1 MKKITLFLL
10 LSTFLLNV
18 YSQWDYRVEIV
29 PDTIENLPA
38 LHSYVFAQQENEYL
52 IIGGRKDGIHPR
64 QPFAAFNEADKNTK
78 AFVINPK
85 TKQVW
90 ESNLSGLSTSLIEQ
104 LSSTNMN
111 FHQEKD
117 TLYIIGGY
125 GYSPSAADHK
135 TYDYITT
142 LLVSQLITAIKSNAS
157 TAPFF
162 KQTQYAKFA
171 VTGGHLA
178 HMDGKFYLVGGHR
191 FDGRY
196 NPMGNATYTQEYTN
210 EVRIFKINNSGS
222 APVVFDYQA
231 IRSEDHLHRRDY
243 NLVPQIYPDGSDGFL
258 ISSGVFQK
266 SANLPFL
273 YPVQVHDTFITPII
287 DFNQYLSHY
296 HSASIAFYDSQ
307 NKEMHSL
314 FLGGLSQYDYENEK
328 LIKDDLVPFVKTISL
343 LTQNS
348 KGNYSEYKL
357 NQNMPALLGSSA
369 EFFFNPEIP
378 QVKHEIIDLQKLS
391 GDTVLLGYVFG
402 GIESNTQ
409 NPFSN
414 NTISQTR
421 ANPTLYK
428 VKLIKDALAHTDYL
442 KKIPDVTVF
451 PNPNTDGKVKIQF
464 PFDVNQATVNI
475 YNNIGALV
483 QNTTLKPCNNSG
495 MEFEIDPKIPA
506 QILYL
511 HILGPDG
518 QTYRKK
524 LVWRNYN

>member
-10 LSTFLLNV
+10 SSTFLLSAF
-18 YSQWDYRVEIV
+18 SQWNYRVELV

-38 LHSYVFAQQENEYL
+38 LHSYVFAQQQNEYL
-52 IIGGRKDGIHPR
+52 VIGGRKDGIHPR

-90 ESNLSGLSTSLIEQ
+90 ESNLSGLSTTLVEQ
-104 LSSTNMN
+104 LNSTNMN

-142 LLVSQLITAIKSNAS
+142 VSVGGLINAIKSNAS
-157 TAPFF
+157 TAAFF
-162 KQTQYAKFA
+162 KQIQYGKFA

-196 NPMGNATYTQEYTN
+196 NPMGHATYTQEYTH
-210 EVRIFKINNSGS
+210 EVRIFKVNNSGTT
-222 APVVFDYQA
+222 PVVFDYQA
-231 IRSEDHLHRRDY
+231 IHNEDHLRRRDY
-243 NLVPQIYPDGSDGFL
+243 NLVPQIYPDGSRGFL

-266 SANLPFL
+266 GVDLPFL
-273 YPVQVHDTFITPII
+273 YPVQVHDTFITPVI

-296 HSASIAFYDSQ
+296 HSASIAFFDSQ

-343 LTQNS
+343 LTQNN
-348 KGNYSEYKL
+348 KGAYTEYKL
-357 NQNMPALLGSSA
+357 NQSMPAFLGSSA
-369 EFFFNPEIP
+369 EFWFNPDIP
-378 QVKHEIIDLQKLS
+378 QIQHEIIDLNKLT
-391 GDTVLLGYVFG
+391 GDTTLLGYIFG

-409 NPFSN
+409 NPFAN

-428 VKLIKDALAHTDYL
+428 VKLIKDAHAHTDYL

-464 PFDVNQATVNI
+464 PFGLNQATVNV
-475 YNNIGALV
+475 YNNIGVLV
-483 QNTTLKPCNNSG
+483 QKTSLNTFNNSG
-495 MEFEIDPKIPA
+495 MEFEIDPSIPA

-524 LVWRNYN
+524 LVWRN

>member
-1 MKKITLFLL
+1 MKKVTLFLL
-10 LSTFLLNV
+10 LSTFLLNAF
-18 YSQWDYRVEIV
+18 SQWNYRVELV

-78 AFVINPK
+78 AFVINPI
-85 TKQVW
+85 TKEVW

-142 LLVSQLITAIKSNAS
+142 LSVSGLINAIKSNAS

-162 KQTQYAKFA
+162 KQIQYGKFA

-196 NPMGNATYTQEYTN
+196 NPMGNATYTQEYTH
-210 EVRIFKINNSGS
+210 EVRVFKIDNSRS
-222 APVVFDYQA
+222 TPLIYDYKA
-231 IRSEDHLHRRDY
+231 IRSEDHLRRRDY
-243 NLVPQIYPDGSDGFL
+243 NLVPQIYPDGSHGFL

-296 HSASIAFYDSQ
+296 HSASIAFFDSQ

-343 LTQNS
+343 LTQNN
-348 KGNYSEYKL
+348 KGAYTEYKL
-357 NQNMPALLGSSA
+357 NQSMPSFLGSGA
-369 EFFFNPEIP
+369 EFFFNPNIP
-378 QVKHEIIDLQKLS
+378 QIQHEIIDLQKLT
-391 GDTVLLGYVFG
+391 GDTTLLGYIFG

-428 VKLIKDALAHTDYL
+428 VKLIKDVHAHTDYL
-442 KKIPDVTVF
+442 KTIPDVTVF
-451 PNPNTDGKVKIQF
+451 PNPNKDGNVKIQF
-464 PFDVNQATVNI
+464 PFDQTQASVKV
-475 YNNIGALV
+475 YNNVSVLL
-483 QNTTLKPCNNSG
+483 QNTPLTPTNKTE
-495 MEFEIDPKIPA
+495 MAFEIDPSIPA

-511 HILGPDG
+511 HVIGQDG

-524 LVWRNYN
+524 LVWRNEL